1 MSYSYKFFF
10 SDLFKI
16 DSISSTRTA
25 KLTLLDDDNDIIP
38 TVLESE
44 DTTKE
49 SLFAEIEDNSEL
61 LEWVIMAF
69 VNDKSSLQYYVYI

>member
-61 LEWVIMAF
+61 LE
-69 VNDKSSLQYYVYI
+69 